1 MTNALNTHVKA
12 EAMFITQ
19 HYVSRPLT
27 FKDKQS
33 KMEQTG
39 YNFMKTHKKSN

>member
-19 HYVSRPLT
+19 HCNVSRPLA
-27 FKDKQS
+27 FKDK
-33 KMEQTG
+33 
-39 YNFMKTHKKSN
+39 